1 MLHPSVLSE
10 RSRGLQSELTVARTA
25 AAVRC
30 HICAGPATP
39 GLNLGH
45 QPVGDLLIQPARLNE
60 AEVFY
65 PMQLYHCQDC
75 GLCQLGYTVDPAV
88 VYKDFP
94 FVSGTT
100 QTATRH
106 LQSLA
111 RQLSERLSLGP
122 DRFAVDIGSN
132 DGTLLK
138 AYIPTGV
145 RFLGV
150 DPSAEPVRIANEQG
164 IPTLHAFFNEET
176 ANLILEQHGRADAIS
191 AAGCFAHIADLA
203 GVMKGAKLLL
213 NRGGIFATEN
223 QYWLAMIEQGHYDNV
238 FHQHLRNYS
247 LRPLIRLFDSYE
259 MDVFD
264 VTRSD
269 IHGGSIR
276 VFSCHRGEHP
286 VDKRVGELLALEASA
301 KLYEAETNERF
312 AARTLEKKIKL
323 FDEIYRRVRS
333 GQKIIGIGAPAKAST
348 VCNYCGLGPEMVEYI
363 TEVNPL
369 RVGRYLPGVHIPIVE
384 EEWMFRDPR
393 PADAAILFAW
403 NYYDEIVPK
412 LRSGGFRGDII
423 CP

>member
-10 RSRGLQSELTVARTA
+10 RSRGLQSELTVERTA

-30 HICAGPATP
+30 QICAGPATP

-94 FVSGTT
+94 SVSGTT

-106 LQSLA
+106 LQGLA
-111 RQLSERLSLGP
+111 RQLTESLSLGP

-138 AYIPTGV
+138 AYIPAGV

-176 ANLILEQHGRADAIS
+176 ANLVLEEHGPADAIS

-203 GVMKGAKLLL
+203 GVMKGVKLLL

-223 QYWLAMIEQGHYDNV
+223 QYWLAMVEQGHYDNI

-247 LRPLIRLFDSYE
+247 LRPLIRLFGSYE
-259 MDVFD
+259 MD
-264 VTRSD
+264 
-269 IHGGSIR
+269 
-276 VFSCHRGEHP
+276 
-286 VDKRVGELLALEASA
+286 
-301 KLYEAETNERF
+301 
-312 AARTLEKKIKL
+312 
-323 FDEIYRRVRS
+323 
-333 GQKIIGIGAPAKAST
+333 
-348 VCNYCGLGPEMVEYI
+348 
-363 TEVNPL
+363 
-369 RVGRYLPGVHIPIVE
+369 
-384 EEWMFRDPR
+384 
-393 PADAAILFAW
+393 
-403 NYYDEIVPK
+403 
-412 LRSGGFRGDII
+412 GFH
-423 CP
+423 

>member
-1 MLHPSVLSE
+1 MLESSVLSE
-10 RSRGLQSELTVARTA
+10 HSRGLESKLTVKRTA
-25 AAVRC
+25 HAVTC
-30 HICAGPATP
+30 QICGGVPTP

-45 QPVGDLLIQPARLNE
+45 QPVGDLLVHPSQLNE
-60 AEVFY
+60 PEVFY
-65 PMQLYHCQDC
+65 PMQLYHCPDC

-111 RQLSERLSLGP
+111 QQLTERLSLGP
-122 DRFAVDIGSN
+122 ANFAIDIGSN

-138 AYIPTGV
+138 AYIPPKV
-145 RFLGV
+145 KFLGV
-150 DPSAEPVRIANEQG
+150 DPSGEPVRIANEQG

-176 ANLILEQHGRADAIS
+176 ATQILEKHGPADAIS

-203 GVMKGAKLLL
+203 GVMKGVKILLK
-213 NRGGIFATEN
+213 RGGIFATEN
-223 QYWLAMIEQGHYDNV
+223 QYWLAMVEQDHYDNV

-247 LRPLIRLFDSYE
+247 LRPLIRLFEDYG

-264 VTRSD
+264 IERSSVY
-269 IHGGSIR
+269 GGSIR
-276 VFSCHRGEHP
+276 VFSCLRGDHP
-286 VDKRVGELLALEASA
+286 IHPRVGELRAVEEKS
-301 KLYEAETNERF
+301 KLYEHSTNELF
-312 AARTLEKKIKL
+312 ATRTAEKKVKL
-323 FDEIYRRVRS
+323 FDDVYKRVRS
-333 GQKIIGIGAPAKAST
+333 GQKVIGIGAPAKAST
-348 VCNYCGLGPEMVEYI
+348 VCNYCRLGPDLVEYI

-369 RVGRYLPGVHIPIVE
+369 RVGRYLPGVHIPAVD
-384 EEWMFRDPR
+384 EEWMFRDPH
-393 PADAAILFAW
+393 PADAAILFSW

-412 LRSGGFRGDII
+412 LRKKGFQGDII